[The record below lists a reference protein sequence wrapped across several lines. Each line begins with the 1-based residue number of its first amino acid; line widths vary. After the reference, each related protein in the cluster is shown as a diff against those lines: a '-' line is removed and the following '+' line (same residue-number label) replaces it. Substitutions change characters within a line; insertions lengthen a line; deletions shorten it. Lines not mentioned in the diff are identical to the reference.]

1 MKIHSCLIC
10 IGSNTNKEENVKT
23 ARKELQELFP
33 DIMFGKEMLTTP
45 LYFKSNREMFIN
57 QLGVFHTSMSV
68 EEIKFHFRSIEVQSG
83 RLPSDKDKEIVK
95 LDIDILMYDKEI
107 LKSKDILRD
116 YIKTGMKELL

>member
-10 IGSNTNKEENVKT
+10 IGSNTNKTENIKT
-23 ARKELQELFP
+23 ARKELEELFP

-45 LYFKSNREMFIN
+45 LYFKSNPEMFIN
-57 QLGVFHTSMSV
+57 QLGVFHSGMSV

-95 LDIDILMYDKEI
+95 LDIDLLMYDKEI
-107 LKSKDILRD
+107 LKSKDMLRE
-116 YIKTGMKELL
+116 YIKTGLKEIL

>member
-10 IGSNTNKEENVKT
+10 IGSNTNKKENVKN

-33 DIMFGKEMLTTP
+33 DVMFGKEMLTTP
-45 LYFKSNREMFIN
+45 LYFKSNSEMFIN

-95 LDIDILMYDKEI
+95 LDIDILMYDKKI
-107 LKSKDILRD
+107 LKSKDMLRD